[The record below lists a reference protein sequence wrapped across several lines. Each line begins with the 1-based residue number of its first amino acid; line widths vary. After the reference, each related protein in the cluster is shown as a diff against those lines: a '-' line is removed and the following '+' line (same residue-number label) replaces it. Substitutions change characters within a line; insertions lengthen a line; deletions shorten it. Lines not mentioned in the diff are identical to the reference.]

1 MPSMPSMPPTRS
13 GRRSASRERP
23 SGPAAALLL
32 AAVAGA
38 CRAPDE
44 HRAEADQEVYS
55 LVEERRAVLFG
66 DGLALSIEPPA
77 DSLRAR
83 LLSGAE
89 TGPIEIDLVA
99 GLEIAAEN
107 SREYRFRREALYLA
121 ALDLTLERWRFTV
134 QERGSL
140 GAQFDRSAPGVE
152 ELSADGQA
160 TLSRLFGTGALMV
173 GDIGLE
179 LFAQPGP
186 GRRLGRRQQPRALD
200 QQPLL
205 RGFGREVVQ
214 EPLTQAE
221 RDLVYE
227 VRAYERFRRT
237 FAVDVAARIYRI
249 LQQADVVKNERAN
262 LANLELLRQR
272 NEALAA
278 AGRLSD
284 IQVDQARQDELQ
296 SRERLISE
304 EQRYD
309 DALDAFKLFLGLPIA
324 EPRSRCDPAELARLG
339 DRAELRPRSPG
350 GAAGGA
356 GARRAPRLP
365 HDPRPGRATPSA
377 AWWSPPMR
385 CARGSTSSRTSTC
398 ESEEGRP
405 LDLSSDDSTA
415 TIGIDLDLPIDRL
428 PERNA
433 YRAAEIEL
441 EAARRAAEE
450 QADSIRA
457 DLRALLREALATLA
471 TFEIQQGAVALAER
485 RVESARLRLDAGRAD
500 TRDILEAQEDLLE
513 AQNAATAARINH
525 RLSELALFRDLEI
538 LRLDARGL
546 AVDHELLQARTEG
559 G

>member
-1 MPSMPSMPPTRS
+1 MPPLQ
-13 GRRSASRERP
+13 SARP
-23 SGPAAALLL
+23 SAWREPATALLL

-38 CRAPDE
+38 CRAPDA
-44 HRAEADQEVYS
+44 HRAEAAREVYA
-55 LVEERRAVLFG
+55 LVEERRAALFG
-66 DGLALSIEPPA
+66 DGLLLTVEPPT

-89 TGPIEIDLVA
+89 TGPLEIDLVA

-160 TLSRLFGTGALMV
+160 TLSRLFGAGALVV

-179 LFAQPGP
+179 LFRNLAQADGWDAVSS
-186 GRRLGRRQQPRALD
+186 LGLSIS
-200 QQPLL
+200 QPLL

-237 FAVDVAARIYRI
+237 FAVDVATRIYRI
-249 LQQADVVKNERAN
+249 LQQADVVKNERSN
-262 LANLELLRQR
+262 LENLELLRQR
-272 NEALAA
+272 NEVLAA

-304 EQRYD
+304 EQRYETL
-309 DALDAFKLFLGLPIA
+309 LDAFKLFLGLPIQSPLA
-324 EPRSRCDPAELARLG
+324 CDPAELARLG
-339 DRAELRPRSPG
+339 EGPSFDPDRPEEPLVALALDERLDYRTTLDQVRDAERRVGVAADALR
-350 GAAGGA
+350 AGLDVFA
-356 GARRAPRLP
+356 DVDLQ
-365 HDPRPGRATPSA
+365 
-377 AWWSPPMR
+377 
-385 CARGSTSSRTSTC
+385 
-398 ESEEGRP
+398 SEEGRP
-405 LDLSSDDSTA
+405 LDLSTDDSTA

-433 YRAAEIEL
+433 FRAAQIEL
-441 EAARRAAEE
+441 EAARRTAEE
-450 QADSIRA
+450 QADVIRA
-457 DLRALLREALATLA
+457 ELRALLREALATLA
-471 TFEIQQGAVALAER
+471 TFEIQQGAVVLAER

-538 LRLDARGL
+538 LRLDERGL
-546 AVDHELLQARTEG
+546 GVDRELLQARTEG